1 MLCREKETVSKE
13 ERKISPKGKSWEG
26 GLVKD
31 WMSPILKGSTK
42 VALSS
47 RTLPW
52 DHADIY
58 SVKLGRELTSSL
70 KFRLES
76 MDIHVSM

>member
-1 MLCREKETVSKE
+1 MF
-13 ERKISPKGKSWEG
+13 
-26 GLVKD
+26 
-31 WMSPILKGSTK
+31 PILKDKPG

-76 MDIHVSM
+76 MDIHVRAARGWGVGDANLQSFYIWDFSTNDVFIKR